1 MQQLRFDDRGGG
13 VGKRGEHMKQSSWR
27 VGGWMEEGNEVG
39 LLASRSVYL
48 TLIGSEFKVSSVSTV
63 DVF

>member
-1 MQQLRFDDRGGG
+1 
-13 VGKRGEHMKQSSWR
+13 
-27 VGGWMEEGNEVG
+27 MEEANGVG
-39 LLASRSVYL
+39 LLESRSVYL